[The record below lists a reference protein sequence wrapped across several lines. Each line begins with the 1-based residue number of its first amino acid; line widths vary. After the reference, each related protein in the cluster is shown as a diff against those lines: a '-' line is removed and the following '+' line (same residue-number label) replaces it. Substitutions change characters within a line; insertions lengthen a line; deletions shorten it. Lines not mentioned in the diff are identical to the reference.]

1 MSGAVTG
8 INRTASLT
16 PIHSFVKF
24 LRIFTLERL
33 NIESLCSQEAKV
45 MHCVINVSR
54 ETGVRIIL
62 GIGSWLKRV
71 DGGSINSAFI
81 GFCNLCRML
90 NVLDIQ
96 IFQKIFIF
104 EM

>member
-54 ETGVRIIL
+54 ERRQNNFGNWLLVKESGYEWMEEVLTVHSL
-62 GIGSWLKRV
+62 GFVICVG
-71 DGGSINSAFI
+71 
-81 GFCNLCRML
+81 C
-90 NVLDIQ
+90 
-96 IFQKIFIF
+96 
-104 EM
+104 